1 MPRSKSRFSSAPI
14 APYRASAL
22 QRYRAARLGKSDAKN
37 HKGIADGTLTQA
49 LKELQTRAQQGQ
61 HEVNRWFSKEADP
74 IIQGNSRIAIQLAQL
89 QQEIDAL
96 DKNLGDSGRERKAN
110 SKVLSTLNERRI
122 SQLSQLEM
130 NKDSIDALTRQTV
143 EALESWERYF
153 IALAS
158 IYVRALSKKLK
169 RDVRSSDAEVPPFE
183 NVPLLNLENK

>member
-1 MPRSKSRFSSAPI
+1 L
-14 APYRASAL
+14 L
-22 QRYRAARLGKSDAKN
+22 QRYRASRLGKSDAKN

-89 QQEIDAL
+89 QREIDAL

-110 SKVLSTLNERRI
+110 SKVLITLNERRI

-153 IALAS
+153 VALAS